1 MHWDSAL
8 QAKPFISEA
17 HVFNDAGLMF
27 DVWPPRTG
35 SPAADAAPKS
45 VAIGVADDS
54 SHHSEPMDSS
64 GFCALRPEDHT
75 CFADSDTVADE
86 HKCLAGAADGI
97 TAVGSLANSSNGSSV
112 SVAAAGNV
120 FGSDMDISRGYLL
133 ALKLWEEV
141 VATVNTDHTSSKP
154 SAPV

>member
-1 MHWDSAL
+1 M

-35 SPAADAAPKS
+35 SLAADAAPKS
-45 VAIGVADDS
+45 VAKDVADDS
-54 SHHSEPMDSS
+54 SHHSGPRDSS
-64 GFCALRPEDHT
+64 GFCALRTEDHT
-75 CFADSDTVADE
+75 CFADSGTVADE
-86 HKCLAGAADGI
+86 HKYLAGAAND
-97 TAVGSLANSSNGSSV
+97 TVVGSAACISNASTV
-112 SVAAAGNV
+112 SVAAAGED

-141 VATVNTDHTSSKP
+141 IATVNTEHTSTTP
-154 SAPV
+154 SRAE